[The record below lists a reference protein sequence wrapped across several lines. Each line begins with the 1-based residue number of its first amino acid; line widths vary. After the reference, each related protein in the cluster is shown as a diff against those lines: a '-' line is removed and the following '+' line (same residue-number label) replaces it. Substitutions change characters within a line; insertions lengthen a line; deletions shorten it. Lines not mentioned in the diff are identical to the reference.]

1 MEDYDALVGNSKNMI
16 DVEDDDLE
24 DVGWHR
30 GVSKAVQLLLSD
42 EAEEARVSD
51 ILLLPIHSASGLLA
65 DFRLRA
71 SSIASLLAPAVK

>member
-16 DVEDDDLE
+16 DVEDDDLK

-51 ILLLPIHSASGLLA
+51 ILLLPIHSASGLRTLGSEPLPLP
-65 DFRLRA
+65 R
-71 SSIASLLAPAVK
+71 SWLLL